1 MVAEGG
7 RARARRGRQRPS
19 LQAYV
24 NFFSPCSA
32 LLRGTQGGREGGS
45 WGGFGELAAPLRR
58 AALFFHTRFVV
69 YCSAACA
76 GTFRVSTIVNRPWR
90 GDYFVCAS
98 AWRAVRCGYAF
109 LLGRPSLDSRVSSP
123 RAANDEFGPPTGAPL
138 CLTPKMLME
147 NALAGPHKQKK
158 KVTKKL
164 ICEF

>member
-24 NFFSPCSA
+24 NFFPPCSA
-32 LLRGTQGGREGGS
+32 LLGGRREAEEVAAGEVLGS
-45 WGGFGELAAPLRR
+45 WRRRFVALPCFSTLASLYTAAPRVPE
-58 AALFFHTRFVV
+58 RFDH
-69 YCSAACA
+69 
-76 GTFRVSTIVNRPWR
+76 RPWR
-90 GDYFVCAS
+90 GDCFVCAS
-98 AWRAVRCGYAF
+98 AWRAVWYAVCF
-109 LLGRPSLDSRVSSP
+109 TLGPSESRLKSLQS
-123 RAANDEFGPPTGAPL
+123 ANDEFGPPTGAPL
-138 CLTPKMLME
+138 YLTPKMLVE